1 MPFGALLRA
10 FLLFSA
16 LFLVVLV
23 LLVSYIFVSML
34 VASRKESCE
43 DEDRN
48 TRASVEDSEQ
58 LLYGFKA
65 SIFLDHTLS

>member
-1 MPFGALLRA
+1 
-10 FLLFSA
+10 
-16 LFLVVLV
+16 
-23 LLVSYIFVSML
+23 ML

-65 SIFLDHTLS
+65 SKFLDHVLS